1 MTYAMIARRCKQVE
15 TLSSQE
21 SQMRVMMFVRRDPA
35 IEMRPED
42 RAEMPDQV
50 SAWVEEMAQRGIRL
64 HGAVF
69 EPADLARTVR
79 LRGGKP
85 QITSG
90 TGSDGT
96 EQVTG
101 YNLLECTVL
110 DQAIDVAA
118 RHPIARF
125 GSIEL
130 VPIAAV

>member
-1 MTYAMIARRCKQVE
+1 
-15 TLSSQE
+15 
-21 SQMRVMMFVRRDPA
+21 MRVMMFVRRDPA
-35 IEMRPED
+35 IEIRPED
-42 RAEMPDQV
+42 RAEMPAQV

-69 EPADLARTVR
+69 EAADLARTVR
-79 LRGGKP
+79 LRDGKP
-85 QITSG
+85 QVTTSG
-90 TGSDGT
+90 TVSDGA

-101 YNLLECTVL
+101 YNLLECTDL

-130 VPIAAV
+130 RPLAAM